1 MLLLGN
7 SPDKIEAS
15 INTFHA
21 NELARTLLHAAHKR
35 VAKNP
40 DNNMIEGTSEGVGV
54 GNKDTTS
61 YMKMNIKRPPKKPP
75 RRGQSKGRCYDKVV
89 DSRTKKKDD
98 P

>member
-40 DNNMIEGTSEGVGV
+40 DNNMIEGTSEGG
-54 GNKDTTS
+54 GGRKQGHDKLYEDEYKEAAKETA
-61 YMKMNIKRPPKKPP
+61 KKRSVQ
-75 RRGQSKGRCYDKVV
+75 REMF
-89 DSRTKKKDD
+89 
-98 P
+98 